1 MEQSETLNMWAPW
14 TPVRRWRQNSMFNV
28 DGVVTLC
35 ARIQRDTDLNRAC
48 GELHAYCRFGF
59 QAELVP
65 CKSGKQIGFPDSR
78 ISNQDYLEQIVVFI
92 ISFVSHFASSSSSS
106 SSSSP
111 SSCFLF
117 YQTAAARDARLS
129 AIQPFT
135 KIKRRHQPWGQ
146 YAREIQQ
153 EIS

>member
-1 MEQSETLNMWAPW
+1 
-14 TPVRRWRQNSMFNV
+14 MFNV

-48 GELHAYCRFGF
+48 CELHAYGRFGF

-92 ISFVSHFASSSSSS
+92 ISFVSHFASSSS
-106 SSSSP
+106 P

-117 YQTAAARDARLS
+117 YQTAAARDVRLS
-129 AIQPFT
+129 AIQP
-135 KIKRRHQPWGQ
+135 IH
-146 YAREIQQ
+146 ENQ
-153 EIS
+153 EETPP

>member
-1 MEQSETLNMWAPW
+1 
-14 TPVRRWRQNSMFNV
+14 MFNV

-48 GELHAYCRFGF
+48 GELHAYGRFGF

-106 SSSSP
+106 SSSSSP

-135 KIKRRHQPWGQ
+135 KIKRRHQP
-146 YAREIQQ
+146 
-153 EIS
+153 

>member
-1 MEQSETLNMWAPW
+1 
-14 TPVRRWRQNSMFNV
+14 MFNF

-48 GELHAYCRFGF
+48 GELHAYGRFGF

-92 ISFVSHFASSSSSS
+92 ISFVSHFASSSS
-106 SSSSP
+106 P

-117 YQTAAARDARLS
+117 LSDGCRRGCKIIRYTA
-129 AIQPFT
+129 IHE
-135 KIKRRHQPWGQ
+135 K
-146 YAREIQQ
+146 Q
-153 EIS
+153 EETPP

>member
-1 MEQSETLNMWAPW
+1 
-14 TPVRRWRQNSMFNV
+14 MFNV

-48 GELHAYCRFGF
+48 GELHAYGRFGF
-59 QAELVP
+59 QAELVS

-92 ISFVSHFASSSSSS
+92 ISFVSHSA

-111 SSCFLF
+111 SSYFLF
-117 YQTAAARDARLS
+117 YQMAAARDVRLS

-135 KIKRRHQPWGQ
+135 KIKRRHHLEANMQGK
-146 YAREIQQ
+146 
-153 EIS
+153 SNKK